1 MELGLEVT
9 PRRHARHSCYLVCGG
24 KSNATREVLEPRIG
38 AKRIEAW
45 TQENSRVEALFIAF
59 FKPSHRS
66 TVIAESCIDGS
77 NLRRIRIDGIRALLQ
92 ITQQPQGFVPFAR
105 CRVGT
110 SKIGLACWAAPGK
123 LDRLLQLRNR
133 FIIHSFLEDSKSQ
146 SKPSKQ
152 NASEL

>member
-1 MELGLEVT
+1 MKSASTLEF
-9 PRRHARHSCYLVCGG
+9 SCVQASIL
-24 KSNATREVLEPRIG
+24 
-38 AKRIEAW
+38 
-45 TQENSRVEALFIAF
+45 IAF

-133 FIIHSFLEDSKSQ
+133 VIIHSSLEVGLGEFVLFEAKI
-146 SKPSKQ
+146 
-152 NASEL
+152 